1 MEDEKIKCISFRLDE
16 QLVEKLYYI
25 AEYEARSL
33 NGQVLVLARNCISQF
48 EKEHGVITEEDIAKV
63 RAHRKT
69 RQTQKKKK

>member
-48 EKEHGVITEEDIAKV
+48 EREHGEITAEDIAKV